1 VEHPRR
7 VVFHLGLLEIE
18 IFRLIISDPD
28 LKTTIVVDVRA
39 SRGSARW
46 PEKITFYDYMNETTD
61 VKLSLSIAL

>member
-1 VEHPRR
+1 MEHPRR

-28 LKTTIVVDVRA
+28 LKTTIVVDVRT

-46 PEKITFYDYMNETTD
+46 PEKITFHDYMNETTD
-61 VKLSLSIAL
+61 VKLSLSIAI